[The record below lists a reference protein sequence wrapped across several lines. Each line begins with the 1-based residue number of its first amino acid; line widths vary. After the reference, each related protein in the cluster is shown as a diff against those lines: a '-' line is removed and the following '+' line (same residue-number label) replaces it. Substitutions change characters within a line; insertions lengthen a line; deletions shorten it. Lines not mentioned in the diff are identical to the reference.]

1 MKNVHVLKTYTSK
14 SYSWKTPQRGEKK
27 RSKTNSEQRTQ
38 QYFCS
43 AIAGGLGEDWFNNYV
58 YDIRVEDSIV
68 HRDGYCECGY
78 MQ

>member
-14 SYSWKTPQRGEKK
+14 PYSWKTPQRGEKK

-43 AIAGGLGEDWFNNYV
+43 AIAGG
-58 YDIRVEDSIV
+58 
-68 HRDGYCECGY
+68 
-78 MQ
+78 